1 MGNRFIT
8 TLENNIV
15 YCALL
20 DQKDQMIELHPE
32 QINDHSIIGNI
43 YIGKVSNVV
52 KGINATFV
60 NIGLEKDVF
69 LQIEEGQHFIYTNN
83 KPTLDSPKVGDEL
96 LIQITKDYYMSKAAT
111 ATSMINLTGR
121 YSVLTY
127 KKNFVGI
134 SSKVK
139 KVQER
144 YRLKEIYSNAI
155 NDDYGFIIRTNA
167 VDVAEEDLIK
177 ERDMLIAIFN
187 RLLEV
192 GKFRKSYQC
201 VYKEP
206 ENYIR
211 LIRDLYKNNV
221 DVYLFDDEAIY
232 NSAKDYFNDDYYNN
246 ISERFELRTDAS
258 CNLYQLLGF
267 HSKIEKALQEKVWL
281 NSGANLFIQPT
292 EALIVI
298 DVNTS
303 KSVGKKNFEETVFAI
318 NLESAKEIS
327 RQIRLR
333 NLSGII
339 IIDFIDMQDEE
350 HKTQLL
356 TLLESLF
363 LEDRIKTTLV
373 DMTPLGLVEVTRK
386 KVDKNI
392 YDKFKNL
399 KFPSL

>member
-1 MGNRFIT
+1 MDNRFIT

-20 DQKDQMIELHPE
+20 DNRDQLIEIHPE
-32 QINDHSIIGNI
+32 QISQHSIIGNI

-60 NIGLEKDVF
+60 NIGLDKDVF
-69 LQIEEGQHFIYTNN
+69 LQIEEGQYFIYTND
-83 KPTLDSPKVGDEL
+83 KSSTDSPKIGDEL
-96 LIQITKDYYMSKAAT
+96 LIQITKDFYMSKAAT
-111 ATSMINLTGR
+111 ATSMISLTGR

-127 KKNFVGI
+127 KKSFIGI

-139 KVQER
+139 KIQER
-144 YRLKEIYSNAI
+144 YRLKNIYNNVL
-155 NDDYGFIIRTNA
+155 NDEYGFIIRTNA
-167 VDVAEEDLIK
+167 VDISEDDLLK
-177 ERDMLIAIFN
+177 ECDMLIATFN
-187 RLLEV
+187 RIREV

-206 ENYIR
+206 QNYIR

-221 DVYLFDDEAIY
+221 DVYVFDDEGLY
-232 NSAKDYFNDDYYNN
+232 NCAKDYFNDDFYNN
-246 ISERFELRTDAS
+246 ISDRFELRTDTN
-258 CNLYQLLGF
+258 NLYTLLGF
-267 HSKIEKALQEKVWL
+267 NAKIEKALQDKVWL

-303 KSVGKKNFEETVFAI
+303 KSVGKKNFEDTVYAI
-318 NLESAKEIS
+318 NIEAAKEIA
-327 RQIRLR
+327 RQMRLR

-339 IIDFIDMQDEE
+339 IIDFIDMQVEA
-350 HKTQLL
+350 HNKQLL
-356 TLLESLF
+356 DTLEAIF

-386 KVDKNI
+386 KADKNI
-392 YDKFKNL
+392 YDKFKDLRKN
-399 KFPSL
+399 